1 MRKIIND
8 PDNIVEEMMEGFIAA
23 YHHMYYK
30 HPEVNSVI
38 SRCRRKNKVSLIIG
52 GGSGHEPMFSGFVG
66 AGLADAACCG
76 NIFAS
81 PDPKNIYET
90 GKSIDEGKGILF
102 VYGCY
107 AGDNLNFDMGEEFL
121 NAKGIKTAH
130 VRVQD
135 DVASAPKERRG
146 DRRGIAGDV
155 FVIKIAGAACDAG
168 LELEEVTRITE
179 KARDNTRTIGVAT
192 APAQLPGADKPIF
205 ELGEDEIE
213 YGMGLHGEKGVERTK
228 WEPADVLVEK
238 MYRQIMEDSD
248 LKRGDKVCV
257 LVNGLGS
264 TTILELSIVFRK
276 LNELLKEDGI
286 GIYDTDLNNYCT
298 SQEMGGFSIT
308 LMKLDDE
315 LRKYYD
321 MQNPD
326 MELFILPS
334 YTSLETASKST
345 DQSEIHLGAQNMC
358 WEDEGQFTGEISPV
372 MLEELDLHLV
382 MVGHSERRH
391 VFGESNIEEN
401 KKMLA
406 AMKHGFTGLLC
417 IGETKEEKGYGIAD
431 EVLRTQIKVGLHGI
445 AAEDL
450 DKVWIAYE
458 PVWAIGVNGIPAPV
472 EYAQE
477 KHHVIRETLR
487 ELYGEAADVV
497 PALYGG
503 SVNLENATR
512 LFVQPDIDGLYVGRV
527 AWDAKRFAGLI
538 ADCLATGEK

>member
-1 MRKIIND
+1 MEKIKI
-8 PDNIVEEMMEGFIAA
+8 
-23 YHHMYYK
+23 
-30 HPEVNSVI
+30 
-38 SRCRRKNKVSLIIG
+38 
-52 GGSGHEPMFSGFVG
+52 
-66 AGLADAACCG
+66 
-76 NIFAS
+76 
-81 PDPKNIYET
+81 
-90 GKSIDEGKGILF
+90 GILG
-102 VYGCY
+102 YG
-107 AGDNLNFDMGEEFL
+107 NLG
-121 NAKGIKTAH
+121 
-130 VRVQD
+130 R
-135 DVASAPKERRG
+135 
-146 DRRGIAGDV
+146 
-155 FVIKIAGAACDAG
+155 
-168 LELEEVTRITE
+168 
-179 KARDNTRTIGVAT
+179 
-192 APAQLPGADKPIF
+192 
-205 ELGEDEIE
+205 
-213 YGMGLHGEKGVERTK
+213 GVE
-228 WEPADVLVEK
+228 
-238 MYRQIMEDSD
+238 
-248 LKRGDKVCV
+248 
-257 LVNGLGS
+257 
-264 TTILELSIVFRK
+264 LSV
-276 LNELLKEDGI
+276 
-286 GIYDTDLNNYCT
+286 
-298 SQEMGGFSIT
+298 S
-308 LMKLDDE
+308 
-315 LRKYYD
+315 
-321 MQNPD
+321 QNPD